1 MVLFYLLQGAE
12 GCDSQILGLMYT
24 SKYQMVSFCNLNE
37 GTIGKFGKV
46 LILAMGVLLYMY
58 DFYVF

>member
-1 MVLFYLLQGAE
+1 
-12 GCDSQILGLMYT
+12 MYT

-58 DFYVF
+58 DFYVFWTPKSQNMTIA